1 MVKGKPVAFTSKDVC
16 GSRLMVVHYDHIM
29 EKHPQPPIAIA
40 LHGGS
45 GTILRANLSA
55 DKEQA
60 YRKALSDALD
70 IAWRI
75 LESGGSSLDA
85 VESGARFLEDCP
97 LFNAGKGAVL
107 TADGGHEL
115 DAAIMCGK
123 TREAGAVTG
132 LKTVRNPVSLARRV
146 MSDSPFVLLSG
157 SGAEA
162 FADDAGVD
170 RVEPAWFTTE
180 ERLAQL
186 REARERE
193 SLSMDHDLP
202 GETKFGTI
210 GVVALDRKG
219 NLAAATSTG
228 GLTNKR
234 YGRVGDSPLIGSGTY
249 ADNKTCA
256 VSCTGYG
263 EEFIRAVTAHDVAAR
278 IRYLGESLETAARRV
293 MMESLPRI
301 NGNGGL
307 VAVDRRGNVSLP
319 FNTDGMYRAW
329 RTSRGNSGV
338 AIFRD
343 E

>member
-1 MVKGKPVAFTSKDVC
+1 M
-16 GSRLMVVHYDHIM
+16 LHIM
-29 EKHPQPPIAIA
+29 ENRAQPPIAIA

-45 GTILRANLSA
+45 GTILRANLSTK
-55 DKEQA
+55 KELA
-60 YRKALSDALD
+60 YRNALNEALESG
-70 IAWRI
+70 WTI

-85 VESGARFLEDCP
+85 VEAGARNLEDCP

-115 DAAIMCGK
+115 DAAIMCGC
-123 TREAGAVTG
+123 TRRAGAVTG

-157 SGAEA
+157 PGAEG
-162 FADDAGVD
+162 FADTVGVE
-170 RVEPAWFTTE
+170 RVEPGWFRTE

-186 REARERE
+186 EQARQQE
-193 SLSMDHDLP
+193 SISMDHDLP
-202 GETKFGTI
+202 AETKFGTI
-210 GVVALDRKG
+210 GVVALDRDG

-249 ADNKTCA
+249 ADNTTCA

-263 EEFIRAVTAHDVAAR
+263 EEFIRAVVAHDVAAR
-278 IRYLGESLETAARRV
+278 MKYLGESLETAARRV

-301 NGNGGL
+301 NGSGGL
-307 VAVDRRGNVSLP
+307 VAVDRQGNVSLP
-319 FNTDGMYRAW
+319 FNTEGMYRAW
-329 RTSRGNSGV
+329 RTGRGDSGV